1 MPSQADI
8 QTYLDFAVILAQAA
22 SAITLPH
29 FRKGGAVVH
38 KEAYKGADKTT
49 QKAQTQTPKTM
60 FNPVTEADRAA
71 EARMRTLIESHFPTH
86 AIIGEEYGAKQ
97 ANKADT
103 TNKTDKQTESL
114 EWVLDP
120 IDGTAAFITG
130 SPLWGTLIALNAD
143 GKPILGLF
151 DQPFTGERIIGAVGQ
166 DTIWTRHMHPTH
178 PNASEQND
186 TTEQSTKQDTNLPT
200 STTQKTLHT
209 SICHDLAE
217 AKLATTSP
225 AFFEGQAGEAE
236 MAKASRTARLI
247 RYGGDCYNY
256 MMLAAGHIDAVIE
269 RDLKVWD
276 VQALIPII
284 EGAGGVITDWQGG
297 PAAQSGQI
305 IASSNTTLH
314 EELLGIFAPACP

>member
-8 QTYLDFAVILAQAA
+8 QTYLDFAAVLAQAA
-22 SAITLPH
+22 GAITLPH
-29 FRKGGAVVH
+29 FRTGGAVTH
-38 KEAYKGADKTT
+38 KTAQAP
-49 QKAQTQTPKTM
+49 KAM

-71 EARMRTLIESHFPTH
+71 EARMRELIESQFPTH
-86 AIIGEEYGAKQ
+86 AIIGEEYGAKP
-97 ANKADT
+97 AD
-103 TNKTDKQTESL
+103 KTDKQTESL

-166 DTIWTRHMHPTH
+166 ETIWTRHSP
-178 PNASEQND
+178 PNASEQ
-186 TTEQSTKQDTNLPT
+186 
-200 STTQKTLHT
+200 KTLRT
-209 SICHDLAE
+209 SSCGDLAE

-236 MAKASRTARLI
+236 MAKASHTARLI

-269 RDLKVWD
+269 RDLKLWD

-297 PAAQSGQI
+297 EAAQSSQI
-305 IASSNTTLH
+305 IASSNATLH
-314 EELLGIFAPACP
+314 EQLLGIFAPACA

>member
-1 MPSQADI
+1 MPAQTDI
-8 QTYLDFAVILAQAA
+8 QTYLDFAAVLAQAA
-22 SAITLPH
+22 SEITLPH
-29 FRKGGAVVH
+29 FRTGGAVTH
-38 KEAYKGADKTT
+38 KTAQAR
-49 QKAQTQTPKTM
+49 KAM

-71 EARMRTLIESHFPTH
+71 EARMRELIENQFPTH
-86 AIIGEEYGAKQ
+86 AIIGEEYGAKPP
-97 ANKADT
+97 NETD
-103 TNKTDKQTESL
+103 KTDKQTASL

-130 SPLWGTLIALNAD
+130 SPLWGTLIALSAD

-166 DTIWTRHMHPTH
+166 DTIWTRHIA
-178 PNASEQND
+178 PNAPSNTSE
-186 TTEQSTKQDTNLPT
+186 
-200 STTQKTLHT
+200 QKTLRT
-209 SICHDLAE
+209 SPCSDLAE

-236 MAKASRTARLI
+236 MAKASRAARLI

-269 RDLKVWD
+269 RDLKLWD

-284 EGAGGVITDWQGG
+284 EGAGGVISDWQGG
-297 PAAQSGQI
+297 HAAQSGEI
-305 IASSNTTLH
+305 IASSNATLH
-314 EELLGIFAPACP
+314 EQLLANFAPACA

>member
-1 MPSQADI
+1 MNMPPKPAQLLNNIMPSQTDI
-8 QTYLDFAVILAQAA
+8 QTYLDFAAVLAQAA
-22 SAITLPH
+22 AAITLPH
-29 FRKGGAVVH
+29 FRTGGTVAHKGTH
-38 KEAYKGADKTT
+38 KEAQAP
-49 QKAQTQTPKTM
+49 KAM

-71 EARMRTLIESHFPTH
+71 EARMRELIENQFPTH
-86 AIIGEEYGAKQ
+86 AIIGEEYGAQ
-97 ANKADT
+97 PP
-103 TNKTDKQTESL
+103 NKTDKQTESL

-151 DQPFTGERIIGAVGQ
+151 DQPFTGERIIGARGQ
-166 DTIWTRHMHPTH
+166 ETIWTRHTA
-178 PNASEQND
+178 PNTPANAPPNVSA
-186 TTEQSTKQDTNLPT
+186 
-200 STTQKTLHT
+200 QKTLRT
-209 SICHDLAE
+209 SPCSDLAE

-236 MAKASRTARLI
+236 MAKASRAARLI

-269 RDLKVWD
+269 RDLKLWD

-284 EGAGGVITDWQGG
+284 EGAGGVITDWQGN
-297 PAAQSGQI
+297 PAAQSGEI
-305 IASSNTTLH
+305 IASSNATLH
-314 EELLGIFAPACP
+314 EQLLAIFAESG

>member
-8 QTYLDFAVILAQAA
+8 QTYLDFAVILAQTA

-29 FRKGGAVVH
+29 FRKGGAV
-38 KEAYKGADKTT
+38 ANKTT
-49 QKAQTQTPKTM
+49 QTPQTM

-71 EARMRTLIESHFPTH
+71 EARMRELIESQFPTH
-86 AIIGEEYGAKQ
+86 AIIGEEYGAKMP
-97 ANKADT
+97 D
-103 TNKTDKQTESL
+103 KTDKQTESL

-166 DTIWTRHMHPTH
+166 DTIWTRQMHPTH